1 MWHTRCTNGLV
12 ADRPRVIVVLPNTA
26 ESAAVADWLAAE
38 GLEPVLRSAPRAA
51 EEMRDR
57 PFALLISD
65 AASAIRGG
73 LQAQGRA
80 RNPHTAPILV
90 GESEAGAQA
99 MSSQAMFLTRPI
111 DRATLT
117 CFVSMALMDGR
128 PARRSVRKQINRFD
142 ALVNGVPSHLVD
154 VSAEGLRLEVA
165 RERRAVLGPYFKV
178 KVPLVGVTV
187 TVQRMWT
194 RSSANGVPTLW
205 YGGALTQNQTNIDQA
220 WRTFVD
226 TVPVAA
232 GLHTSP

>member
-1 MWHTRCTNGLV
+1 M
-12 ADRPRVIVVLPNTA
+12 ADRPRVIVVLPNAA
-26 ESAAVADWLAAE
+26 EGAAVADWLVAE

-65 AASAIRGG
+65 AVSAIRGG

-80 RNPHTAPILV
+80 RNPHTATILV

-99 MSSQAMFLTRPI
+99 MSSQAMVLTRPI
-111 DRATLT
+111 DRATLA

-128 PARRSVRKQINRFD
+128 PARRSVRKPINRFD

-154 VSAEGLRLEVA
+154 VSAEGLRLEVG
-165 RERRAVLGPYFKV
+165 RDHRAVLGPYFKV

-194 RSSANGVPTLW
+194 RSSSNGVPTLW
-205 YGGALTQNQTNIDQA
+205 YGGALSGNRADIATA

-232 GLHTSP
+232 GLQASP

>member
-1 MWHTRCTNGLV
+1 M
-12 ADRPRVIVVLPNTA
+12 ADRPRVIVVLPNAA
-26 ESAAVADWLAAE
+26 ESAEVADWLVAE

-80 RNPHTAPILV
+80 RNPHTVTILV

-128 PARRSVRKQINRFD
+128 PARRSVRKSINRFD
-142 ALVNGVPSHLVD
+142 ALVNGVPSHLLD
-154 VSAEGLRLEVA
+154 VSAEGLRLEVGKD
-165 RERRAVLGPYFKV
+165 RRAVLGPYFKV

-194 RSSANGVPTLW
+194 RASSNGVPTLW
-205 YGGALTQNQTNIDQA
+205 YGGALTQNQANVDQA

-232 GLHTSP
+232 GLQTNP